1 MIPYASKCMSARSS
15 APPPPP
21 NARESEPPPPSISPG
36 AQLLE
41 DEAARASAV
50 PPAPASSSPRRG
62 RASSR
67 PDGNRAARVLSI
79 GPRGD
84 KPAPLGFKQG
94 ANAPYGIRW
103 YGLTSLYGHWRNFVS
118 RAIATESVDTRD
130 WMKPNDPQQL
140 LAACA
145 RTLGGNAASLTLTE
159 ALGRPVYIDF
169 IADTGDDRDVSG
181 AVGAMIARSYEIGGR
196 VLPRGDMLV
205 FGGDVAYPVA
215 TAEEIHKRLVLPWN
229 DSLRRIHASDERR
242 VLLGVPGNHDW
253 YDGLDGFGRLFRR
266 RVDEP
271 FRADDR
277 DPQPKLMQRLARAR
291 KRPLGLVARSLHL
304 DEIGSFFGIGLR
316 IWRVVRAFFRGV
328 ALKRRRRLTLKGYE
342 PLQEASYFAM
352 ALAPNLELWGADRQ
366 LGRVDFRQRAF
377 FKSRRAERLDDRVL
391 FIAADPAIAYG
402 LRNDAGARMLAACTL
417 DFEHDKILYLTGD
430 FHHYERRAMGPHSMH
445 VIAGGGGA
453 FLHGT
458 RISHYP
464 EPHGPPQSVYP
475 TGEMSRQLA
484 LQVPWKLVAGRSGF
498 VPHDVAALLAV
509 AQIVLAPR
517 SYIASM
523 VAIALGSALVTVLLF
538 LIAGY
543 QNGERSRRVLGF
555 SAAFGLVIGT
565 LPVILRGL
573 LADRMPALAGDTAV
587 VILCAFV
594 GAFLYG
600 VFLMMMALFGFE
612 HQQAFTVLGHPGFK
626 HFVRLCVHADG
637 RVEAFTIGKDDMLAK
652 GKPSVIDSF
661 SW

>member
-1 MIPYASKCMSARSS
+1 MSARTS
-15 APPPPP
+15 APPPPG
-21 NARESEPPPPSISPG
+21 AESEPPPPSEIPPSISPA

-41 DEAARASAV
+41 DDTPQPRIP
-50 PPAPASSSPRRG
+50 PPAASSGGSLGRRG

-67 PDGNRAARVLSI
+67 PESRSERVLSI
-79 GPRGD
+79 TARGD
-84 KPAPLGFKQG
+84 KHAPLTFKQG

-103 YGLTSLYGHWRNFVS
+103 YGLTSLYGHWRNFIS
-118 RAIATESVDTRD
+118 RAIAAESVDTRD
-130 WMKPNDPQQL
+130 WMKPNEPQQL
-140 LAACA
+140 LAAMA
-145 RTLGGNAASLTLTE
+145 RTLGGNPNAVTLTE

-169 IADTGDDRDVSG
+169 VADSGDDRDVSA
-181 AVGAMIARSYEIGGR
+181 AVGAMIARTYEVGGR

-215 TAEEIHKRLVLPWN
+215 TAEEIHRRLVLPWN
-229 DSLRRIHASDERR
+229 ESLRKIHASDERR

-253 YDGLDGFGRLFRR
+253 YDGLDGFGRLFRC

-277 DPQPKLMQRLARAR
+277 DPQPKLMQRLARSR
-291 KRPLGLVARSLHL
+291 KRPLGLVARGLHF

-316 IWRVVRAFFRGV
+316 IWRVLRAFFRGV
-328 ALKRRRRLTLKGYE
+328 ALKRRRRLSLKGYE
-342 PLQEASYFAM
+342 PVQEASYFAM
-352 ALAPNLELWGADRQ
+352 ALAPGLEMWGCDRQ

-377 FKSRRAERLDDRVL
+377 FKSRRADHLDDRIM
-391 FIAADPAIAYG
+391 FISADPAIAYG
-402 LRNDAGARMLAACTL
+402 LRNDPGARMLAACTL
-417 DFEHDKILYLTGD
+417 DFEHDKVLYLTGD
-430 FHHYERRAMGPHSMH
+430 FHHYERRKMGPHSTH

-458 RISHYP
+458 RISAYP
-464 EPHGPPQSVYP
+464 APHGPPDCVYP

-509 AQIVLAPR
+509 AQIVLSPR
-517 SYIASM
+517 SYTASV
-523 VAIALGSALVTVLLF
+523 VASAVGSALVTLTLF
-538 LIAGY
+538 LVAGY

-555 SAAFGLVIGT
+555 SAAFGLVIGM
-565 LPVILRGL
+565 LPMLLRAL
-573 LADRMPALAGDTAV
+573 MTDRIPVLAGDTAIV
-587 VILCAFV
+587 LLCAFV

-600 VFLMMMALFGFE
+600 VFLMTMAMLGFE

-626 HFVRLCVHADG
+626 HFVRLCVHPDG

-652 GKPSVIDSF
+652 GKPSIIDSF